1 MLRRYPPSRLASFTF
16 LTPLFGVMAGGILLN
31 EPVTR
36 MLVLALVLVGS
47 GIYLVNRS
55 GAA

>member
-1 MLRRYPPSRLASFTF
+1 
-16 LTPLFGVMAGGILLN
+16 
-31 EPVTR
+31 VTR

-47 GIYLVNRS
+47 GIYLVNRP